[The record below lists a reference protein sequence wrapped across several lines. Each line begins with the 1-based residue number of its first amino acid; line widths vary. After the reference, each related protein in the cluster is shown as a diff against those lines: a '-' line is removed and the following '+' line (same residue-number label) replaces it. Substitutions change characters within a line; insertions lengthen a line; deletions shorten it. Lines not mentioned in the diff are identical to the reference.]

1 MTGQHATS
9 QDTQTQ
15 ESQAAQPDSPERE
28 LYLDAAASDAV
39 PASVIEAMTP
49 FLTEGYGNPSSVHA
63 SGKTA
68 ARALDAARA
77 SFAADLGAHAGDVI
91 FTSGGTEAD
100 NLAVKGIALAQ
111 IRRERETRAAAA
123 SASTPARAFTP
134 ASASLHSPHSPAHRI
149 LISAVEHPAVAQSA
163 QWLHDFFDFEVVRIP
178 VDAQA
183 HIDLNVLSREAQK
196 GATLACIMM
205 ANNEVGTIEPVSRAV
220 RICHDAAVP
229 VHVDAVQAAGTIP
242 VDFRG
247 LDADT
252 LAVSGH
258 KFGAPKGLGALLTR
272 SRVAI
277 EPIVSGG
284 GQERGL
290 RSGTPNVAGAIA
302 LAVALHEAC
311 AGMEERN
318 ASLAASRDA
327 LIKAICAAVPGTSL
341 TGDPV
346 NRLPGHASFTFPNV
360 NGEALLVDLDARGIE
375 VSSGSACAI
384 GRHEAPGTLLAM
396 GLSETEAKSA
406 LRFSFRKP
414 LHHTDIRRIAQ
425 ALRASMTAL
434 HAM

>member
-1 MTGQHATS
+1 MTGQNATS

-15 ESQAAQPDSPERE
+15 ESQAVQSDRPERE

-77 SFAADLGAHAGDVI
+77 SFATDLGAHAGDVI

-111 IRRERETRAAAA
+111 IRREREARAAAA
-123 SASTPARAFTP
+123 SASTPARASTP
-134 ASASLHSPHSPAHRI
+134 ASASPHSPAHRI

-163 QWLHDFFDFEVVRIP
+163 QWPHDFFDFEVVRIP

-183 HIDLNVLSREAQK
+183 HIDLDALSREARR

-311 AGMEERN
+311 AGMEERD
-318 ASLAASRDA
+318 AHLAASRDA
-327 LIKAICAAVPGTSL
+327 LIKAICEAVPGATL

-406 LRFSFRKP
+406 LRFSFREP

-425 ALRASMTAL
+425 ALHASMTAL

>member
-15 ESQAAQPDSPERE
+15 ESQAVQSDSPERE

-77 SFAADLGAHAGDVI
+77 SFATDLGAHAGDVI

-111 IRRERETRAAAA
+111 IRREREARAAAA
-123 SASTPARAFTP
+123 SASTPARASTP
-134 ASASLHSPHSPAHRI
+134 ASASPHSPAHRI

-183 HIDLNVLSREAQK
+183 HIDLDALSREARR

-311 AGMEERN
+311 AGMEERD
-318 ASLAASRDA
+318 AHLAASRDA
-327 LIKAICAAVPGTSL
+327 LIKAICEAVPGATL

-406 LRFSFRKP
+406 LRFSFREP

>member
-1 MTGQHATS
+1 MTWQNATS

-15 ESQAAQPDSPERE
+15 ESQAVQSDRPERE

-77 SFAADLGAHAGDVI
+77 SFATDLGAHAGDVI

-111 IRRERETRAAAA
+111 IRRERETRAAA
-123 SASTPARAFTP
+123 SASMPARASTP
-134 ASASLHSPHSPAHRI
+134 ASASPHSPHSPAHRI

-163 QWLHDFFDFEVVRIP
+163 QWLHDFFDFDVVRIP

-183 HIDLNVLSREAQK
+183 HIDLDALSREARR

-311 AGMEERN
+311 AGMEERD
-318 ASLAASRDA
+318 AHLAASRDA
-327 LIKAICAAVPGTSL
+327 LIKAICEAVPGATL

-406 LRFSFRKP
+406 LRFSFREP

>member
-1 MTGQHATS
+1 MTGQNATS

-15 ESQAAQPDSPERE
+15 ESQAVQSDRPERE

-39 PASVIEAMTP
+39 PASVIDAMTP

-77 SFAADLGAHAGDVI
+77 SFATDLGAHAGDVI

-111 IRRERETRAAAA
+111 IRREREARAAAA
-123 SASTPARAFTP
+123 SASTPARASTP
-134 ASASLHSPHSPAHRI
+134 ASASPHSPAHRI

-183 HIDLNVLSREAQK
+183 HIDLDALSREARR

-311 AGMEERN
+311 AGMEERD
-318 ASLAASRDA
+318 AHLAASRDA
-327 LIKAICAAVPGTSL
+327 LIKAICEAVPGATL

-406 LRFSFRKP
+406 LRFSFREP

>member
-1 MTGQHATS
+1 MS
-9 QDTQTQ
+9 
-15 ESQAAQPDSPERE
+15 EPDDE

-39 PASVIEAMTP
+39 PSSVIEAMIP

-111 IRRERETRAAAA
+111 IRRERTART
-123 SASTPARAFTP
+123 SSMPSSVPLPA
-134 ASASLHSPHSPAHRI
+134 HYPAHRI
-149 LISAVEHPAVAQSA
+149 LISAVEHPAIAQSA
-163 QWLHDFFDFEVVRIP
+163 QWLHDFFDFDVVSIP

-183 HIDLNVLSREAQK
+183 HIDLDTLAREAAH

-220 RICHDAAVP
+220 RICHAAGVP

-242 VDFRG
+242 VDFRA

-258 KFGAPKGLGALLTR
+258 KFGAPKGLGALLAR

-277 EPIVSGG
+277 EPMLSGG
-284 GQERGL
+284 GQEHGL
-290 RSGTPNVAGAIA
+290 RSGTQNVAGAVA
-302 LAVALHEAC
+302 LAVALHQAC
-311 AGMEERN
+311 TGMTEHNR
-318 ASLAASRDA
+318 SLVSSRDA
-327 LIKAICAAVPGTSL
+327 LISAVCNAVPGTNL

-396 GLSETEAKSA
+396 GMSETEAKSA
-406 LRFSFRKP
+406 LRFSFREP
-414 LHHTDIRRIAQ
+414 LHNADIQRIAQ

>member
-1 MTGQHATS
+1 MTGQAIPERQHTTS
-9 QDTQTQ
+9 DNPAAG
-15 ESQAAQPDSPERE
+15 SQRE

-39 PASVIEAMTP
+39 SADVINAMIP
-49 FLTEGYGNPSSVHA
+49 FLTDGYGNPSSVHA

-77 SFAADLGAHAGDVI
+77 SFAADLGARPNDVI

-100 NLAVKGIALAQ
+100 NLAIKGIALAQ
-111 IRRERETRAAAA
+111 IRRERNT
-123 SASTPARAFTP
+123 TTT
-134 ASASLHSPHSPAHRI
+134 SPVPPRRI

-163 QWLHDFFDFEVVRIP
+163 QWLHDFFGFDVVRIP

-183 HIDLNVLSREAQK
+183 HLDLDALSHKAEQ
-196 GATLACIMM
+196 GAALACIMM
-205 ANNEVGTIEPVSRAV
+205 ANNEVGTIEPVDHAV
-220 RICHDAAVP
+220 RICHAAGVP

-252 LAVSGH
+252 LAISGH
-258 KFGAPKGLGALLTR
+258 KFGAPKGLGALLAR
-272 SRVAI
+272 SHVAI
-277 EPIVSGG
+277 EPLMSGG
-284 GQERGL
+284 GQERGV

-302 LAVALHEAC
+302 LAVALREAC
-311 AGMEERN
+311 SGMEERN
-318 ASLAASRDA
+318 TRLAASRDV
-327 LIKAICAAVPGTSL
+327 LITAIRDAVPGATL
-341 TGDPV
+341 TGDPT
-346 NRLPGHASFTFPNV
+346 NRLPGHASFVFPNV
-360 NGEALLVDLDARGIE
+360 NGEALLVDLDARGVE

-406 LRFSFRKP
+406 LRFSFREP

>member
-1 MTGQHATS
+1 MTGQNATS

-15 ESQAAQPDSPERE
+15 ESQAVQSDRPERE

-77 SFAADLGAHAGDVI
+77 SFATDLGAHAGDVI

-111 IRRERETRAAAA
+111 IRREREAKAAAA
-123 SASTPARAFTP
+123 SASTPARASTP
-134 ASASLHSPHSPAHRI
+134 ASASPHSPAHRI

-163 QWLHDFFDFEVVRIP
+163 QWLHDFFDFEVVCIP

-183 HIDLNVLSREAQK
+183 HIDLDALSREARR

-311 AGMEERN
+311 AGMEERD
-318 ASLAASRDA
+318 AHLAASRDA
-327 LIKAICAAVPGTSL
+327 LIKAICEAVPGATL

-406 LRFSFRKP
+406 LRFSFREP

-425 ALRASMTAL
+425 ALHASMTAL

>member
-1 MTGQHATS
+1 MTGQNATS

-15 ESQAAQPDSPERE
+15 ESQAVQSDSPERE

-77 SFAADLGAHAGDVI
+77 SFATDLGAHAGDVI

-123 SASTPARAFTP
+123 SASTPAQASTP
-134 ASASLHSPHSPAHRI
+134 ASASPHSPAHRI

-311 AGMEERN
+311 AGMEERD
-318 ASLAASRDA
+318 AHLAASRDA
-327 LIKAICAAVPGTSL
+327 LIKAICEAVPGATL

-406 LRFSFRKP
+406 LRFSFREP

>member
-1 MTGQHATS
+1 M
-9 QDTQTQ
+9 
-15 ESQAAQPDSPERE
+15 
-28 LYLDAAASDAV
+28 
-39 PASVIEAMTP
+39 
-49 FLTEGYGNPSSVHA
+49 
-63 SGKTA
+63 
-68 ARALDAARA
+68 
-77 SFAADLGAHAGDVI
+77 
-91 FTSGGTEAD
+91 
-100 NLAVKGIALAQ
+100 
-111 IRRERETRAAAA
+111 
-123 SASTPARAFTP
+123 
-134 ASASLHSPHSPAHRI
+134 
-149 LISAVEHPAVAQSA
+149 EHPAVAQSA

-318 ASLAASRDA
+318 APLAASRDA
-327 LIKAICAAVPGTSL
+327 LIKAICAAVPGASL

>member
-1 MTGQHATS
+1 MTGQNTTS
-9 QDTQTQ
+9 QDAQTQ
-15 ESQAAQPDSPERE
+15 EPQAVQSDSPERE

-100 NLAVKGIALAQ
+100 NLAIKGIALAQ
-111 IRRERETRAAAA
+111 IRSERETRAAASA
-123 SASTPARAFTP
+123 SAPARASTP
-134 ASASLHSPHSPAHRI
+134 ASASPHSPHSPAHRI
-149 LISAVEHPAVAQSA
+149 LISAVVHPAVAQSA

-205 ANNEVGTIEPVSRAV
+205 ANNEVGTIEPVSHAV

-247 LDADT
+247 LDTDT

-311 AGMEERN
+311 AGMEERD
-318 ASLAASRDA
+318 APLAASRDA
-327 LIKAICAAVPGTSL
+327 LIKAICEAVPGATL

>member
-1 MTGQHATS
+1 MTGQNATS

-15 ESQAAQPDSPERE
+15 ESQAVQSDRPERE

-39 PASVIEAMTP
+39 PASVIDAMTP

-111 IRRERETRAAAA
+111 IRREWEARAAAA
-123 SASTPARAFTP
+123 SASTPARASTP
-134 ASASLHSPHSPAHRI
+134 ASASPHSPAHRI

-311 AGMEERN
+311 AGMEERD
-318 ASLAASRDA
+318 APLAASRDA
-327 LIKAICAAVPGTSL
+327 LIKAICEAVPGATL

-406 LRFSFRKP
+406 LRFSFREP

>member
-15 ESQAAQPDSPERE
+15 ESQAVQSDSPERE

-77 SFAADLGAHAGDVI
+77 SFATDLGAHAGDVI

-134 ASASLHSPHSPAHRI
+134 TSASLHSPAHRI

-311 AGMEERN
+311 AGMEERD
-318 ASLAASRDA
+318 AHLAASRDA
-327 LIKAICAAVPGTSL
+327 LIKAICEAVPGATL

-406 LRFSFRKP
+406 LRFSFREP

>member
-1 MTGQHATS
+1 MTGQNATS

-15 ESQAAQPDSPERE
+15 ESQAVQSDRPERE

-39 PASVIEAMTP
+39 PASVIDAMTP

-77 SFAADLGAHAGDVI
+77 SFATDLGAHAGDVI

-111 IRRERETRAAAA
+111 IRREWEARAAAA
-123 SASTPARAFTP
+123 SASTPARASTP
-134 ASASLHSPHSPAHRI
+134 ASASPHSPAHRI

-183 HIDLNVLSREAQK
+183 HIDLDALSREARR

-302 LAVALHEAC
+302 LAVALHEART
-311 AGMEERN
+311 GMEEHNTR
-318 ASLAASRDA
+318 LVASRDA
-327 LIKAICAAVPGTSL
+327 LVEAIRDAVPGATL

-375 VSSGSACAI
+375 VSSGSACTI

-406 LRFSFRKP
+406 LRFSFREP

-425 ALRASMTAL
+425 ALHASMTAL

>member
-1 MTGQHATS
+1 M
-9 QDTQTQ
+9 
-15 ESQAAQPDSPERE
+15 
-28 LYLDAAASDAV
+28 
-39 PASVIEAMTP
+39 
-49 FLTEGYGNPSSVHA
+49 
-63 SGKTA
+63 
-68 ARALDAARA
+68 
-77 SFAADLGAHAGDVI
+77 I

-100 NLAVKGIALAQ
+100 NLAIKGIALAQ
-111 IRRERETRAAAA
+111 IRSERETRAAASA
-123 SASTPARAFTP
+123 SAPARASTP
-134 ASASLHSPHSPAHRI
+134 ASASPHSPHSPAHRI

-205 ANNEVGTIEPVSRAV
+205 ANNEVGTIEPVSHAV

-247 LDADT
+247 LDTDT

-311 AGMEERN
+311 AGMEERD
-318 ASLAASRDA
+318 APLAASRDA
-327 LIKAICAAVPGTSL
+327 LIKAICEAVPGATL

-406 LRFSFRKP
+406 LRFSFREP

>member
-1 MTGQHATS
+1 MTGQNTTS
-9 QDTQTQ
+9 QDAQTQ
-15 ESQAAQPDSPERE
+15 EPQAVQSDSPERE

-91 FTSGGTEAD
+91 FTTGGTETD
-100 NLAVKGIALAQ
+100 NLAIKGIALAQ
-111 IRRERETRAAAA
+111 IRSERETRAAASA
-123 SASTPARAFTP
+123 SAPARASTP
-134 ASASLHSPHSPAHRI
+134 ASASPHSPHSPAHRI

-205 ANNEVGTIEPVSRAV
+205 ANNEVGTIEPVSHAV

-302 LAVALHEAC
+302 LAVALHEART
-311 AGMEERN
+311 GMEEHNTR
-318 ASLAASRDA
+318 LVASRDA
-327 LIKAICAAVPGTSL
+327 LVEAIRDAVPGATL

-375 VSSGSACAI
+375 VSSGSACTI

-406 LRFSFRKP
+406 LRFSFREP

>member
-1 MTGQHATS
+1 MTGQNATS

-15 ESQAAQPDSPERE
+15 ESQAVQSDSPERE

-39 PASVIEAMTP
+39 PASVIEAMAP

-77 SFAADLGAHAGDVI
+77 SFATDLGAHAGDVI

-123 SASTPARAFTP
+123 SASTPAQAFTP
-134 ASASLHSPHSPAHRI
+134 ASASPHSPAHRI

-178 VDAQA
+178 VDTQA

-311 AGMEERN
+311 TGMEERN
-318 ASLAASRDA
+318 TRLVASRDA
-327 LIKAICAAVPGTSL
+327 LVEAIRDAVPGASL

-406 LRFSFRKP
+406 LRFSFREP

>member
-1 MTGQHATS
+1 MTGQNATS

-15 ESQAAQPDSPERE
+15 ESQAVQSDRPERE

-77 SFAADLGAHAGDVI
+77 SFATDLGAHAGDVI

-111 IRRERETRAAAA
+111 IRREREARAAAA
-123 SASTPARAFTP
+123 SASTPARASTP
-134 ASASLHSPHSPAHRI
+134 ASASPHFPAHRI

-183 HIDLNVLSREAQK
+183 HIDLDALSREARR

-311 AGMEERN
+311 AGMEERD
-318 ASLAASRDA
+318 AHLAASRDA
-327 LIKAICAAVPGTSL
+327 LIKAICEAVPGATL

-406 LRFSFRKP
+406 LRFSFREP

-425 ALRASMTAL
+425 ALHASMTAL

>member
-1 MTGQHATS
+1 MTRQHATS
-9 QDTQTQ
+9 QDTQTL

-123 SASTPARAFTP
+123 SASMPARAFTP
-134 ASASLHSPHSPAHRI
+134 ASASLHSLHSPAHRI

-205 ANNEVGTIEPVSRAV
+205 ANNEVGTMEPVSRAV

-302 LAVALHEAC
+302 LAVALHEART
-311 AGMEERN
+311 GMEEHNTR
-318 ASLAASRDA
+318 LVASRDA
-327 LIKAICAAVPGTSL
+327 LVEAIRDAVPGATL

-375 VSSGSACAI
+375 VSSGSACTI

-406 LRFSFRKP
+406 LRFSFREP

>member
-1 MTGQHATS
+1 M
-9 QDTQTQ
+9 
-15 ESQAAQPDSPERE
+15 
-28 LYLDAAASDAV
+28 
-39 PASVIEAMTP
+39 
-49 FLTEGYGNPSSVHA
+49 
-63 SGKTA
+63 
-68 ARALDAARA
+68 
-77 SFAADLGAHAGDVI
+77 
-91 FTSGGTEAD
+91 
-100 NLAVKGIALAQ
+100 
-111 IRRERETRAAAA
+111 
-123 SASTPARAFTP
+123 
-134 ASASLHSPHSPAHRI
+134 
-149 LISAVEHPAVAQSA
+149 EHPAVAQSA

-242 VDFRG
+242 LDFRG

>member
-1 MTGQHATS
+1 MTGQNATS

-15 ESQAAQPDSPERE
+15 ESQAVQSDRPERE

-77 SFAADLGAHAGDVI
+77 SFATDLGAHAGDVI

-111 IRRERETRAAAA
+111 IRREREAGAAAA
-123 SASTPARAFTP
+123 SASTPARASTP
-134 ASASLHSPHSPAHRI
+134 ASASPHFPAHRI

-183 HIDLNVLSREAQK
+183 HIDLDALSREARR

-311 AGMEERN
+311 AGIEERD
-318 ASLAASRDA
+318 AHLAASRDA
-327 LIKAICAAVPGTSL
+327 LIKAICEAVPGATL

-406 LRFSFRKP
+406 LRFSFREP

>member
-15 ESQAAQPDSPERE
+15 ESQAVQSDSPERE

-77 SFAADLGAHAGDVI
+77 SFATDLGAHAGDVI

-111 IRRERETRAAAA
+111 IRREREAGAAAA
-123 SASTPARAFTP
+123 TASTPTRASTPTP
-134 ASASLHSPHSPAHRI
+134 ASASQHSPAHRI

-183 HIDLNVLSREAQK
+183 HIDLDALSREARR

-272 SRVAI
+272 SRVSI

-311 AGMEERN
+311 AGMEERD
-318 ASLAASRDA
+318 APLAASRDA
-327 LIKAICAAVPGTSL
+327 LIKAICEAVPGATL

-384 GRHEAPGTLLAM
+384 GHHEAPGTLLAM

-406 LRFSFRKP
+406 LRFSFREP

>member
-1 MTGQHATS
+1 MTGQNATS

-15 ESQAAQPDSPERE
+15 ESQAVQSDRPERE

-39 PASVIEAMTP
+39 PASVIDAMTP

-77 SFAADLGAHAGDVI
+77 SFATDLGAHAGDVI

-111 IRRERETRAAAA
+111 IRREREARAAAA
-123 SASTPARAFTP
+123 SASTPARASTP
-134 ASASLHSPHSPAHRI
+134 ASASPHFPAHRI

-183 HIDLNVLSREAQK
+183 HIDLDALSREARR

-311 AGMEERN
+311 AGMEERD
-318 ASLAASRDA
+318 AHLAASRDA
-327 LIKAICAAVPGTSL
+327 LIKAICEAVPGATL

-406 LRFSFRKP
+406 LRFSFREP

>member
-1 MTGQHATS
+1 MTGQNTTS
-9 QDTQTQ
+9 QDAQTQ
-15 ESQAAQPDSPERE
+15 EPQAVQSDSPERE

-100 NLAVKGIALAQ
+100 NLAIKGIALAQ
-111 IRRERETRAAAA
+111 IRSERETRAAASA
-123 SASTPARAFTP
+123 SAPARASTP
-134 ASASLHSPHSPAHRI
+134 ASASPHSPHSPAHRI

-205 ANNEVGTIEPVSRAV
+205 ANNEVGTIEPVSHAV

-247 LDADT
+247 LDTDT

-311 AGMEERN
+311 AGMEERD
-318 ASLAASRDA
+318 APLAASRDA
-327 LIKAICAAVPGTSL
+327 LIKAICEAVPGATL